1 MGMIWGVLGGFE
13 FIPHDSARANQ
24 DRYIQQ
30 AFELDPNS
38 ANTHYIKAINA
49 TWGLWDWETAEKE
62 YLKTLELNPND
73 ALCRIYYAHF
83 LFTMHRFEESVQQA
97 DMALELDPLRPL
109 VLGLYGVVMNTIGK
123 YDVAIKYGEKAIS
136 LDPENRFASGTLQ
149 TAYRKTGNY
158 DKWFEHWR
166 KMSIWE
172 QNEIEN
178 IEKILHEEGFLE
190 AVNAITERNE
200 VVFEKGGLISI
211 ISQAEW
217 YVVIG
222 NYERAMDFFEMAYE
236 KRMGLLSY
244 ISLLPGEYPGL
255 KENERFLAL
264 LKKMDL
270 PVD

>member
-1 MGMIWGVLGGFE
+1 
-13 FIPHDSARANQ
+13 
-24 DRYIQQ
+24 
-30 AFELDPNS
+30 
-38 ANTHYIKAINA
+38 
-49 TWGLWDWETAEKE
+49 
-62 YLKTLELNPND
+62 
-73 ALCRIYYAHF
+73 
-83 LFTMHRFEESVQQA
+83 
-97 DMALELDPLRPL
+97 
-109 VLGLYGVVMNTIGK
+109 
-123 YDVAIKYGEKAIS
+123 
-136 LDPENRFASGTLQ
+136 
-149 TAYRKTGNY
+149 
-158 DKWFEHWR
+158 
-166 KMSIWE
+166 MSIWE

-222 NYERAMDFFEMAYE
+222 NYERAMDFYEMAYE

-244 ISLLPGEYPGL
+244 ISLLPREYPGI